1 MHSTKGLKCLL
12 SYQKHSLRPV
22 FHTQAARYDNI
33 SLWPETTN
41 SHFHLSGSPTEYAL
55 LFTKMKLNTLLTSAS
70 LAAAVLALPNYE
82 SQGHLDHPAGSELI
96 KAPIP
101 QSMTVKEAVEKC
113 GEAAQLSCCNKVTY
127 AGDTTVIGGGLSN
140 ILGSGSGSTGASLAT
155 ECSYIHVPLGMS
167 ANI

>member
-1 MHSTKGLKCLL
+1 
-12 SYQKHSLRPV
+12 
-22 FHTQAARYDNI
+22 
-33 SLWPETTN
+33 
-41 SHFHLSGSPTEYAL
+41 
-55 LFTKMKLNTLLTSAS
+55 MKLNTLLTSAS

-127 AGDTTVIGGGLSN
+127 AGDTTVVGGGLSN

-155 ECSYIHVPLGMS
+155 ECSYIHVPLVINVLALLNQECQQNVACCQKSSGS
-167 ANI
+167 LCITLGSLL